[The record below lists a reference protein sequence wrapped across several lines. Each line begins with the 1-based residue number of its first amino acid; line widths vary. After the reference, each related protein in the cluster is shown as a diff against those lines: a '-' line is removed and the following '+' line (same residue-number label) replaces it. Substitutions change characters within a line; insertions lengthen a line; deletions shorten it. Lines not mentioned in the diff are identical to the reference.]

1 MRKITL
7 IAALITLT
15 GCAEQ
20 GRVEK
25 WECASEERFYDFIID
40 YENKTVGYGNPIIG
54 GFPIIKDLTVNG
66 NVLRFDL
73 QGGYTVTMGKTSATD
88 ANFYF
93 REESAKMPL
102 GICKRTESR

>member
-25 WECASEERFYDFIID
+25 WECASEERWVDFIVD
-40 YENKTVGYGNPIIG
+40 YENKTVGFGNPITG
-54 GFPIIKDLTVNG
+54 GYPVITELTVNG
-66 NVLRFDL
+66 NVLRFEYF
-73 QGGYTVTMGKTSATD
+73 GGLKVTVGKTSETSG
-88 ANFYF
+88 NFYF
-93 REESAKMPL
+93 RQNVGEMSE
-102 GICKRTESR
+102 GFCKRIESW